1 MLRSGGTGAGR
12 LEAGKPA
19 ARSRLSGSD
28 VAGRPAAWDRVVA
41 KALES
46 ERGHLQLLG

>member
-1 MLRSGGTGAGR
+1 LLRSGGTGAGR